1 MTAPTLPP
9 RRPVVHLYVIVDKND
24 PNPQTPAPIGVGLT
38 RADCRKLI
46 TFDPNAD
53 SYRIKRARATLYES

>member
-9 RRPVVHLYVIVDKND
+9 RRPVVHIYVIVDKND
-24 PNPQTPAPIGVGLT
+24 PDPLNPAPLGVGLT
-38 RADCRKLI
+38 RAKCREDI
-46 TFDPNAD
+46 SHDPNAD